1 MARKI
6 KRTKTFRS
14 KKKALRARGKHTMPK
29 RAKKKALKKRVLAGV
44 SKPPVVQPLR
54 TAGQPAKPISAYD
67 VVLHNFDIAAAKLQL
82 SDELKQ
88 LIKTPDR
95 ELRVELPMIMDDGK
109 LNTLIGYRV
118 QHNNARGPNK
128 GGIRYHPE
136 VDLDEIRALSSLMT
150 WKTAVVDIPFGGAKG
165 GIAVDP
171 RQFSTGEL
179 ERLTRVFTQRID
191 CIIGPSEDIPAPDV
205 NTNAQV
211 MSWMMDQVQPAAWAH
226 ARSCDRQAD

>member
-1 MARKI
+1 MAREK
-6 KRTKTFRS
+6 KRTKQVG
-14 KKKALRARGKHTMPK
+14 KKKQLTRARAKSKTPK
-29 RAKKKALKKRVLAGV
+29 KTKKKVLKKKILA
-44 SKPPVVQPLR
+44 SHSRPSSAQPLR
-54 TAGQPAKPISAYD
+54 NLSQPAKPITAYD

-95 ELRVELPMIMDDGK
+95 ELRVELPIIMDDGK

-128 GGIRYHPE
+128 GGIRYHPQ
-136 VDLDEIRALSSLMT
+136 VDLDEVRALSSLMT

-171 RQFSTGEL
+171 GQLSQGEL
-179 ERLTRVFTQRID
+179 ERLTRVFTQKID
-191 CIIGPSEDIPAPDV
+191 CIIGPAEDIPAPDV

-211 MSWMMDQVQPAAWAH
+211 MSWMMDQYSRRHGHTSAVVTGKPV
-226 ARSCDRQAD
+226 